1 MLIVGRNR
9 PPRQLYPYR
18 DLLHQPLH
26 LISWNKT
33 VLYKAEPTEGEGMG
47 SDDARGEL
55 SLVDLVLTV
64 CTNGTSL

>member
-1 MLIVGRNR
+1 M
-9 PPRQLYPYR
+9 
-18 DLLHQPLH
+18 
-26 LISWNKT
+26 
-33 VLYKAEPTEGEGMG
+33 AEPTEGEGMG